1 MSPKRPILSTA
12 LINQT
17 AGVTDYRAEPNRL
30 PVLNLVTRCLLP
42 DTQPE
47 KPQQKDAKGIPA
59 QQDRTGAA
67 DRTEL
72 ETKGFLEIRN
82 PCDEAREGLTKQSD
96 SRELYA
102 PHSDAA
108 PKTRKAKL
116 TEDRKK
122 RTNPP
127 SRRIGSHGS
136 RTCLQTTVS
145 ADMGF
150 GTALCRA

>member
-42 DTQPE
+42 DTHPE

-67 DRTEL
+67 DGTEL

-82 PCDEAREGLTKQSD
+82 PCDEAREGLTKQVRQS
-96 SRELYA
+96 
-102 PHSDAA
+102 
-108 PKTRKAKL
+108 
-116 TEDRKK
+116 
-122 RTNPP
+122 
-127 SRRIGSHGS
+127 
-136 RTCLQTTVS
+136 
-145 ADMGF
+145 
-150 GTALCRA
+150 